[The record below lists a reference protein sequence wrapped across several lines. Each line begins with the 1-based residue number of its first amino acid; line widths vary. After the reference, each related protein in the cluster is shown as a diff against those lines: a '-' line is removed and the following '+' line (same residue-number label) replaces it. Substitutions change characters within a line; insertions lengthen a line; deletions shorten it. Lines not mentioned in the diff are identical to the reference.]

1 MNEREIADW
10 EREIKHAQKMQEQLR
25 DKKKIEKANAL
36 MASLQNPKKYM
47 TYEVKDNDNEINNQ

>member
-36 MASLQNPKKYM
+36 MASLQNSKKYM
-47 TYEVKDNDNEINNQ
+47 TYEVKDNDNEIN

>member
-1 MNEREIADW
+1 MTEHEIADW
-10 EREIKHAQKMQEQLR
+10 EREIKHAEKMQEQLR